1 VMAVVRA
8 ARAMVAAFMR
18 SVSPYLLPEDM
29 PQIATPATAFFGGS
43 GRFGWERYG
52 SGPRRA

>member
-1 VMAVVRA
+1 
-8 ARAMVAAFMR
+8 MR